1 MKHFILNL
9 TTVLLLS
16 TGAFAQQTIYK
27 TPGLEIDSIAANTYV
42 HRTFL
47 NTKEWGKV
55 SCNGAIFIDN
65 GEAIV
70 FDTPTTDS
78 VSTELISW
86 IKDHTRAT
94 IKAIVINHSHDDCL
108 GGLAV
113 FHRAGVPSYSSELTR
128 ELAKKDTQNKPTVPQ
143 HGFSKMLKL
152 KIGKATIVNYYPG
165 EGHTRDNIVSY
176 IPSVKVLFG
185 GCLIKALGSGKGNL
199 AEANVS
205 AWPESVRTV
214 KQKFPEAVIVI
225 PGHGAYGGNTLLDY
239 TIKLFDK

>member
-1 MKHFILNL
+1 MKRIILNL
-9 TTVLLLS
+9 IAALFVINS
-16 TGAFAQQTIYK
+16 TFAQQTIYK

-47 NTKEWGKV
+47 DTKEWGKV
-55 SCNGAIFIDN
+55 PCNGAIFIDN

-78 VSTELISW
+78 VSAELILW
-86 IKDHTRAT
+86 IKNHTRAT
-94 IKAIVINHSHDDCL
+94 IKAIVVNHSHDDCL
-108 GGLAV
+108 GGLSV

-128 ELAKKDTQNKPTVPQ
+128 ELAQKDTLNKPVVPQ
-143 HGFSKMLKL
+143 HCFTKMLKL

-185 GCLIKALGSGKGNL
+185 GCLIKALGSSKGNL

-205 AWPESVRTV
+205 AWPESVRNV
-214 KQKFPEAVIVI
+214 KQKFSEAAIVI
-225 PGHGAYGGNTLLDY
+225 PGHGAYGGRALLDY
-239 TIKLFDK
+239 TIKLFGK